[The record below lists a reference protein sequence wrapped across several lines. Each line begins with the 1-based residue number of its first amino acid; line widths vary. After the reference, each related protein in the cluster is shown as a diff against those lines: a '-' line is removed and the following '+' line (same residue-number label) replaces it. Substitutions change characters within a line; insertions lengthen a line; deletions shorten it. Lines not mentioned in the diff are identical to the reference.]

1 MADGQRR
8 LRKRCTECDSIEETL
23 AKWKKL
29 NDELDAGKDGVDV
42 IRKVPAKGSRK
53 GCMRG
58 KGGPENTHCKYRG
71 VRQRTWGKWVAEI
84 RQPLNG
90 TYVPSR
96 RGSRLWLGTFDTA
109 VQAALAYDEAARA
122 MYGSLSRLNF
132 PEQSAESVSS
142 DTSKTS
148 PTEFEASSGNS
159 EVCEVKESII
169 NQVSAVSRLN
179 HSEVADEE
187 SNEQQDCSK
196 VSVFEESNEQ
206 QDCSK
211 VCVFEEP
218 MKLNPKRYQYCV
230 FDNVEEKPDISK
242 DYFPHQVQKLDA
254 HLPSSSNRMRVV
266 HLKEKLD
273 CSNDYF
279 PCQLQNLDAYLP
291 GSSNHIQ
298 ELHLKEKPDCSEDY
312 FPHQLQSPDAYL
324 PGNSNHM
331 RELQLGADGS
341 LDVLRHDFDFGL
353 LEEQCGQSCLTG
365 SVNLDSLR
373 PDYDFSLVEEKK
385 FLDSLYSDWEMLL

>member
-242 DYFPHQVQKLDA
+242 DYFPHQ
-254 HLPSSSNRMRVV
+254 
-266 HLKEKLD
+266 
-273 CSNDYF
+273 
-279 PCQLQNLDAYLP
+279 NLDAYLP

>member
-1 MADGQRR
+1 MAHGQRR
-8 LRKRCTECDSIEETL
+8 LRKRRTECDSIEETL

-29 NDELDAGKDGVDV
+29 NNELDAGKDGVDV

-122 MYGSLSRLNF
+122 MYGPLSRLNF
-132 PEQSAESVSS
+132 PDQIAESVSS

-148 PTEFEASSGNS
+148 PTEFEASLGNS
-159 EVCEVKESII
+159 EVGEVKESMIS
-169 NQVSAVSRLN
+169 QLSTVSRLN
-179 HSEVADEE
+179 YSEVADEE
-187 SNEQQDCSK
+187 SNEQQG
-196 VSVFEESNEQ
+196 
-206 QDCSK
+206 CSK

-218 MKLNPKRYQYCV
+218 MKLNPKRYQSCV
-230 FDNVEEKPDISK
+230 FHNVEEKPDFSK
-242 DYFPHQVQKLDA
+242 DYFPQQVQKLDA
-254 HLPSSSNRMRVV
+254 HLPSSSSSNRMRVL

-273 CSNDYF
+273 CFKDYF
-279 PCQLQNLDAYLP
+279 PHQLQNLDAHLP
-291 GSSNHIQ
+291 GSSNKIQ
-298 ELHLKEKPDCSEDY
+298 EPHLKEKPDCSEAY

-331 RELQLGADGS
+331 RELHLDADGS
-341 LDVLRHDFDFGL
+341 FDVLRHDCDFCL
-353 LEEQCGQSCLTG
+353 LEQCGQSYLKG

-373 PDYDFSLVEEKK
+373 PDYDFCLVEEKK
-385 FLDSLYSDWEMLL
+385 FLDSMYSDLEMLL

>member
-1 MADGQRR
+1 QRR
-8 LRKRCTECDSIEETL
+8 SRKRRTECDSIEETL

-58 KGGPENTHCKYRG
+58 KGGPENTHFKYRG

-122 MYGSLSRLNF
+122 MYGPLSRLNF
-132 PEQSAESVSS
+132 PEQIAESVFS

-148 PTEFEASSGNS
+148 PTEFEASLDNS
-159 EVCEVKESII
+159 EVGEVKESMI
-169 NQVSAVSRLN
+169 NQLSTVSRLN
-179 HSEVADEE
+179 YSEVADEE
-187 SNEQQDCSK
+187 SNEQQG
-196 VSVFEESNEQ
+196 
-206 QDCSK
+206 CSK

-230 FDNVEEKPDISK
+230 FHNVEEKPDFSK
-242 DYFPHQVQKLDA
+242 DYFPQKVQKLDA
-254 HLPSSSNRMRVV
+254 HLPSSSSSNRMRVL

-273 CSNDYF
+273 CSKDYF
-279 PCQLQNLDAYLP
+279 PHQLQNLDADLP
-291 GSSNHIQ
+291 GSSNQIQ

-331 RELQLGADGS
+331 RELHLDADGS
-341 LDVLRHDFDFGL
+341 CDFGL
-353 LEEQCGQSCLTG
+353 LEQCGRSYLKG

-373 PDYDFSLVEEKK
+373 PDYDFCLVEEKK
-385 FLDSLYSDWEMLL
+385 FLDSMYSDLEMLL